1 MNERIQ
7 QLDDVTILDSVST
20 FLLIVRVVDLVP
32 VNSLNPVFD
41 ENIFRD
47 DIKDLDLIISC
58 LRIV

>member
-32 VNSLNPVFD
+32 VNSLNPIFD

-47 DIKDLDLIISC
+47 DIKDLDLIICC

>member
-32 VNSLNPVFD
+32 VNSLNPIFD